1 MRPTFHGFRSLDEL
15 GHGSRNALGE
25 SSQLVLEFWA
35 WFLKN
40 LLHEDKRIR
49 KMAAIATESTLL
61 LVDTELHILVLSC
74 NSVIK

>member
-1 MRPTFHGFRSLDEL
+1 MQPTFHGFRSLDEL
-15 GHGSRNALGE
+15 SHGSCNAFGE

-40 LLHEDKRIR
+40 LLDEDKRIR

-61 LVDTELHILVLSC
+61 LVDTELHILVLSGH
-74 NSVIK
+74 SVIK